1 MVSGTFE
8 PAKPVPFHIT
18 VEFWKPHVTPSHT
31 APRGERLNT
40 PKYIWYVL
48 EFHLPSQ

>member
-8 PAKPVPFHIT
+8 LAKPVPFHIT
-18 VEFWKPHVTPSHT
+18 VEFWIPHTTPSHI
-31 APRGERLNT
+31 APRGECLNA

-48 EFHLPSQ
+48 EFH